1 MSLCT
6 CDRCKIQFYEGSI
19 TEPNSITLLHDN
31 FPIIK
36 HNLCPL
42 CIAELV
48 SWLNSAIDDS
58 KNKAKADKIYEMW
71 NRRAKFLEKTEE
83 IEQEDN
89 SESNT

>member
-6 CDRCKIQFYEGSI
+6 CDRCKIQFYEGSL
-19 TEPNSITLLHDN
+19 TEPNSIALLHDN

-42 CIAELV
+42 CMSELV

-58 KNKAKADKIYEMW
+58 KNKDKAYKIYEMR
-71 NRRAKFLEKTEE
+71 NRRIKFLEEKEE
-83 IEQEDN
+83 IEQGEYH
-89 SESNT
+89 